1 MKRTLSIILAAAAV
15 LACTKTEVNYDMA
28 QQSEIAIMPASSGIT
43 KAAITDGVFPKTN
56 HIGLYAFYTNTV
68 EADQNGKDVADYAAF
83 NKNFFNNVEFY
94 CPDQTKNIWAG
105 LTPQY
110 WPATG
115 SMVFAGYSLDRPAG
129 NNNTAS
135 TPNGTPGYTLSTDCF
150 TLTDYVQSNE
160 TDKTYDLLYFGRT
173 NKSYGK
179 NSVNVPVVFHHALAW
194 IKLEVCGTT
203 GALVPGREWA
213 ITNVEFRGVSTK
225 GDFTYTGTSTQ
236 QNKAS
241 WNGWE
246 SEKNLIVFNEDKT
259 IDPVRN
265 RQTLTS
271 GFEEIENVEDGTLVI
286 PQSAKKLYVT
296 IEYLSPASDVITEV
310 VEIDIPAQTPTWEA
324 GKKYTYQ
331 LTFRPQEILVAPSVG
346 TWD

>member
-1 MKRTLSIILAAAAV
+1 
-15 LACTKTEVNYDMA
+15 MA

-115 SMVFAGYSLDRPAG
+115 SMVFSGYSLDRPTG

-173 NKSYGK
+173 TKSYGK
-179 NSVNVPVVFHHALAW
+179 KSVNVPVVFHHALAW
-194 IKLEVCGTT
+194 IKLEVRGTE
-203 GALVPGREWA
+203 GALVSGREWA
-213 ITNVEFRGVSTK
+213 ITNVEFRDVYTK
-225 GDFTYTGTSTQ
+225 GDFTYTGTSQ

-246 SEKNLIVFNEDKT
+246 SEQNVIVFNEDKT
-259 IDPVRN
+259 INPVRN
-265 RQTLTS
+265 RQTLTDR
-271 GFEEIENVEDGTLVI
+271 FQEIENVKDGTLVI
-286 PQSAKKLYVT
+286 PQYAKKLYVT
-296 IEYLSPASDVITEV
+296 IEYKSPANDVITEV

-331 LTFRPQEILVAPSVG
+331 LTFSPQEILVAPSVG
-346 TWD
+346 TWNE

>member
-1 MKRTLSIILAAAAV
+1 VS
-15 LACTKTEVNYDMA
+15 
-28 QQSEIAIMPASSGIT
+28 
-43 KAAITDGVFPKTN
+43 
-56 HIGLYAFYTNTV
+56 
-68 EADQNGKDVADYAAF
+68 
-83 NKNFFNNVEFY
+83 
-94 CPDQTKNIWAG
+94 
-105 LTPQY
+105 
-110 WPATG
+110 
-115 SMVFAGYSLDRPAG
+115 
-129 NNNTAS
+129 
-135 TPNGTPGYTLSTDCF
+135 
-150 TLTDYVQSNE
+150 
-160 TDKTYDLLYFGRT
+160 
-173 NKSYGK
+173 
-179 NSVNVPVVFHHALAW
+179 
-194 IKLEVCGTT
+194 
-203 GALVPGREWA
+203 GREWA

-246 SEKNLIVFNEDKT
+246 SEKNVIVFNEDNN

-310 VEIDIPAQTPTWEA
+310 VEIDIPAQTLTWEA

-331 LTFRPQEILVAPSVG
+331 LTFSPQEILVAPSVG